1 LTTTASQPRR
11 RALTLGQKIRIARL
25 EQRLTQEQ
33 LAGSDLTKS
42 YISEV
47 ERGRRIP
54 RLLTLKVL
62 ARRLNRPLSHF
73 RDGVPEDE
81 EAEAYLRLGLARV
94 QAGAAESAIAPLEK
108 ALDLTVQQGEE
119 VPQAR
124 IELALAMVDQTMGLL
139 SRAQRRLDRC
149 LRVLVRAGDAAALA
163 DAHCCLGL
171 IKSRSGDPA
180 SALWAFRAG
189 LRFAEGLPYD
199 PALRS
204 RLYFEI
210 GSAHHTLGDMGGA
223 REAFGAALEAAAPF
237 QDHPSVAT
245 WHLEQA
251 EAAAG
256 NGRYEQACEHAGNA
270 LAIHEALAHTR
281 RLAEIHACLG
291 ALDGEEGRWED
302 AMRHYRWSAVL
313 NGAAANLP
321 GSVQTLARLA
331 EVLLDRVSPEA
342 ARVMC
347 ETALDLLGGD
357 PAQGEL
363 AGVLRILGTIHRMA
377 GRHAEAKAMLQ
388 ESLAL
393 ASVPNRKDDAR
404 LARQELAL
412 LALEAG
418 DSEEAR
424 RHLETLRAT
433 P

>member
-1 LTTTASQPRR
+1 VQP
-11 RALTLGQKIRIARL
+11 
-25 EQRLTQEQ
+25 
-33 LAGSDLTKS
+33 
-42 YISEV
+42 
-47 ERGRRIP
+47 
-54 RLLTLKVL
+54 
-62 ARRLNRPLSHF
+62 
-73 RDGVPEDE
+73 
-81 EAEAYLRLGLARV
+81 
-94 QAGAAESAIAPLEK
+94 
-108 ALDLTVQQGEE
+108 GEE
-119 VPQAR
+119 VLQAR

-139 SRAQRRLDRC
+139 PRAQRRLDRC

-163 DAHCCLGL
+163 DTHCCLGL
-171 IKSRSGDPA
+171 IRSRSGDPA

-189 LRFAEGLPYD
+189 LRFAERLPD
-199 PALRS
+199 APALRS

-210 GSAHHTLGDMGGA
+210 GSAHRTLGDLGAA
-223 REAFGAALEAAAPF
+223 REAFGAALEASAPF
-237 QDHPSVAT
+237 RDHHRVAS

-251 EAAAG
+251 DAAVG

-270 LAIHEALAHTR
+270 LVIHEALAHTR
-281 RLAEIHACLG
+281 RLAEIHAGLG
-291 ALDGEEGRWED
+291 GLDGEEGRWED
-302 AMRHYRWSAVL
+302 AMRHYRWSIVL

-342 ARVMC
+342 ARAMC

-357 PAQGEL
+357 PAQGGER

-393 ASVPNRKDDAR
+393 ASVPNRNGDAR